1 SLITCPDGSC
11 PEYENKSN
19 LISAREIQLLVSTDV
34 YDSYKRYRLN
44 WMVERD
50 PTRTWCPT
58 PNCETVCHIKP
69 PKHHKD
75 SKKPIPVHCSSCNK
89 TFCSSCRRNWHLGVD
104 CKKYS
109 AHEEYV
115 SPSSP
120 IKRCPKCCI
129 LIERDEGCAQ
139 IMCRNCKHVFC
150 WYCLASLEDDFLLRH
165 YDKGQCK
172 DKLGHSR
179 ASVIWHRTQV
189 VGIFAG
195 FGLLILLASP
205 MFILAAP
212 CLLCCRCNSWYKS
225 DDHDIS
231 NEDFDPIS
239 SSDIGVKSDSI
250 L

>member
-1 SLITCPDGSC
+1 MLLH
-11 PEYENKSN
+11 EN
-19 LISAREIQLLVSTDV
+19 
-34 YDSYKRYRLN
+34 
-44 WMVERD
+44 
-50 PTRTWCPT
+50 
-58 PNCETVCHIKP
+58 
-69 PKHHKD
+69 
-75 SKKPIPVHCSSCNK
+75 
-89 TFCSSCRRNWHLGVD
+89 
-104 CKKYS
+104 
-109 AHEEYV
+109 
-115 SPSSP
+115 SP

-150 WYCLASLEDDFLLRH
+150 WYCLASLDVRHCLVMLSRPTNLNLMSLKDDFLLRH

-212 CLLCCRCNSWYKS
+212 CLLCCKCNSWFLKT
-225 DDHDIS
+225 DEQM
-231 NEDFDPIS
+231 NEDMDRVS
-239 SSDIGVKSDSI
+239 NSDIVLKSDSI